1 MTIPDHVRPEHVVD
15 IDVHALPGM
24 ENFHA
29 AWVDFQRAAPPDA
42 SLVWTTRN
50 GGHWIPVRGSAIH
63 AIFTDHEH
71 FSSRIAQVPRERGLA
86 YKSRPQTLDLPEH
99 RGFRNLLNPATS
111 PKFVR
116 SMEPFIRSTAISLI
130 DEFKDKGSCEFIQ
143 DYSFQLPIRVFM
155 KIVDLPMQDAKMLK
169 TLADEIARPTEK
181 PLAEVYAAMEGYLM
195 PYLDARRGKS
205 GEDML
210 SRFVN
215 GVVDGRPLSNAEAMD
230 LCTQVLFGG
239 LDTVAAML
247 GFVMHFFAGSRSHRE
262 AIVKEPSLIRAAV
275 NELVR
280 RFPIAI
286 AGRLVKEDYCFD
298 GQWLRKDDIISMPT
312 MVHGMDEREY
322 VNALEVDFGRA
333 PSRHSTFGNGIHQ
346 CPGQFLAHT
355 ELAITLQEWFPR
367 IPDFHM
373 SPGVQI
379 KTFGGAVGLLRS
391 LPLTWDST
399 K

>member
-1 MTIPDHVRPEHVVD
+1 
-15 IDVHALPGM
+15 
-24 ENFHA
+24 
-29 AWVDFQRAAPPDA
+29 
-42 SLVWTTRN
+42 
-50 GGHWIPVRGSAIH
+50 
-63 AIFTDHEH
+63 
-71 FSSRIAQVPRERGLA
+71 
-86 YKSRPQTLDLPEH
+86 
-99 RGFRNLLNPATS
+99 
-111 PKFVR
+111 
-116 SMEPFIRSTAISLI
+116 
-130 DEFKDKGSCEFIQ
+130 
-143 DYSFQLPIRVFM
+143 
-155 KIVDLPMQDAKMLK
+155 
-169 TLADEIARPTEK
+169 
-181 PLAEVYAAMEGYLM
+181 
-195 PYLDARRGKS
+195 
-205 GEDML
+205 
-210 SRFVN
+210 
-215 GVVDGRPLSNAEAMD
+215 VVDGRPLSNAEAMD